1 MLEINLTNGSQ
12 SQTRNFVN
20 LVNSECSIESHME
33 LTLYKSTCDN
43 RTLKKTVYIFEGY
56 EYCFKFFDSES
67 GCIRS
72 ITGMVESMTGDNSNP
87 NGQYITVKCF
97 DTSSSETTSDADVS
111 VTRGLPNCGCFFN
124 KPDAGKYN
132 TPITVDIPISSIS
145 DVSYVRGTPE
155 PGKPPRK
162 KGVKVVLLG
171 ISADIVRAV
180 VINLKMIDDGCD
192 CSDAVRDV
200 NLKAGNIYTIAYYS
214 SRNKAMYE
222 FDGKLISIKET
233 DQLPSTDTVVRCPV
247 CEQVGLGDSIYNSSN
262 CTCITNDK
270 DEYLTSEPMDKDIL
284 LTFDISEDFSGEYA
298 TIMLSWI
305 RDCKPIAEYPDMDDG
320 GNTGTIDPD
329 IPNCECCCGKPI
341 HMASGETSITIDPVT
356 KDVTFTNDNI
366 SDKVSL
372 QEVIDFYF
380 GGC

>member
-1 MLEINLTNGSQ
+1 MLEINLTNG

-67 GCIRS
+67 GCIRN

-87 NGQYITVKCF
+87 NGQYITVKYF

-132 TPITVDIPISSIS
+132 TPISVDIPISSIS

-200 NLKAGNIYTIAYYS
+200 NLKTGNIYTIAYYS

-262 CTCITNDK
+262 CTCVTNDK

-305 RDCKPIAEYPDMDDG
+305 RDCKPIAEYPDVDDG
-320 GNTGTIDPD
+320 GNTGTTDPD

-341 HMASGETSITIDPVT
+341 HMTSGETSITIDPVT

-366 SDKVSL
+366 NDKVSL